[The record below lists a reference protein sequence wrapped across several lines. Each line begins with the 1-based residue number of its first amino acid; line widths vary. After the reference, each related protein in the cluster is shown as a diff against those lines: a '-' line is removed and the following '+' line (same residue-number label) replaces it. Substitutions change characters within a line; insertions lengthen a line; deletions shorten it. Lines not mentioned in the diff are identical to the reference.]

1 MKKIQIL
8 ALTVFLLISNSANA
22 LSGKEGLA
30 CEALL
35 CAVGIA
41 IPASHD
47 KCREVLID
55 WSIYLGTL
63 GFFKKPPSCP
73 QEDANGKTVG
83 YSDVDCNQ
91 IQDVELKQMCLDAR
105 RPPSDNECS
114 GLPADEREVCECE
127 KRNRNGGGKRIC
139 NIR

>member
-1 MKKIQIL
+1 MNRIKIF
-8 ALTVFLLISNSANA
+8 ALSVFLLFSANSNA
-22 LSGKEGLA
+22 LAGKEGLA

-73 QEDANGKTVG
+73 QEDANGLTVG
-83 YSDVDCNQ
+83 YSDVDCNL
-91 IQDVELKQMCLDAR
+91 IQDIELRQMCLDAR
-105 RPPSDNECS
+105 RPPSDDECS
-114 GLPADEREVCECE
+114 GLEFDDRAECECN
-127 KRNRNGGGKRIC
+127 KRNRKGGDRQIC
-139 NIR
+139 HIR